1 MGAVSLTHIW
11 IILLSLSVAFS
22 PSLAEEIES
31 TLGETPDG
39 QGRFF
44 FVPKTV
50 TDLIKTTTTTSGGL
64 QSWCYTVVSLIS
76 VVSTVEQSG
85 TKDIGQATFT
95 INSVGA
101 CRKRRWAFEDPFD
114 ESLKEIL
121 LPSAVAAKEDR
132 ATAVALDKA
141 DQGIVAEIESSQEL
155 TEKLARVGFSLIRTV
170 TQTLTVVSSIIT
182 TTRFRSLT
190 FTCTPGNFGIA
201 AC

>member
-1 MGAVSLTHIW
+1 FSPRLFEKHVVFTTKKSLAPDPFRAVQVESLLQIWRFTKTNCIIW

-132 ATAVALDKA
+132 ATAVALD
-141 DQGIVAEIESSQEL
+141 
-155 TEKLARVGFSLIRTV
+155 
-170 TQTLTVVSSIIT
+170 
-182 TTRFRSLT
+182 
-190 FTCTPGNFGIA
+190 
-201 AC
+201 

>member
-1 MGAVSLTHIW
+1 A
-11 IILLSLSVAFS
+11 ILLSLSVAFS

-31 TLGETPDG
+31 TMVETPDG

-44 FVPKTV
+44 FVPKTF
-50 TDLIKTTTTTSGGL
+50 TDLILTTTTTYGGL
-64 QSWCYTVVSLIS
+64 ETWCYTVVSLIS
-76 VVSTVEQSG
+76 VFSTVEQSG

-121 LPSAVAAKEDR
+121 LPSAIAAKEER
-132 ATAVALDKA
+132 TTAVALDKA
-141 DQGIVAEIESSQEL
+141 DHEIVAEIESSQEL
-155 TEKLARVGFSLIRTV
+155 TEKLARVGLSLIQRV
-170 TQTLTVVSSIIT
+170 TQTLTLVSSIIT
-182 TTRFRSLT
+182 TTRFRSITL
-190 FTCTPGNFGIA
+190 TCTPMDLGIN